1 MDFKPLNPWK
11 IYPLKLVQVLEDFLE
26 YWKTW
31 EKDIGVKRDKRLTA
45 SAAYGL
51 RVTLTTALELSTYLI
66 NDCGYEYFMT
76 RRLNQDALEVKS
88 IAFLLCKNYL
98 K

>member
-1 MDFKPLNPWK
+1 M
-11 IYPLKLVQVLEDFLE
+11 LEDFLL
-26 YWKTW
+26 YLKTW
-31 EKDIGVKRDKRLTA
+31 EQDLGVKRDKRLTA

-66 NDCGYEYFMT
+66 NECGYEYLMT
-76 RRLNQDALEVKS
+76 RRLNQDALEVGF
-88 IAFLLCKNYL
+88 IAFLLCNKNL